1 MKTYLTYGFYL
12 AFASALLVFAL
23 YFLGLHDSAE
33 KLGTAQ
39 TVQTVVGLVITVG
52 GIVLGTKARR
62 AEIPAEEAFSY
73 GFALGAG
80 FMITL
85 FATLVGVGF
94 NLLYSTVINA
104 GLTEVILE
112 AQTEK
117 FEAAGM
123 SADAAEKATAMVRK
137 MMHPAVQSAIGFVL
151 GLFFGTVVSL
161 VTAAF
166 LKRAATD
173 EVVSA

>member
-1 MKTYLTYGFYL
+1 MSTAGESAKQPE
-12 AFASALLVFAL
+12 AASAAAGMVPHLASKVA
-23 YFLGLHDSAE
+23 
-33 KLGTAQ
+33 K
-39 TVQTVVGLVITVG
+39 TVASGGRETVPSG
-52 GIVLGTKARR
+52 GA
-62 AEIPAEEAFSY
+62 
-73 GFALGAG
+73 
-80 FMITL
+80 
-85 FATLVGVGF
+85 GF
-94 NLLYSTVINA
+94 NLLYSTMINP

-137 MMHPAVQSAIGFVL
+137 MMHPAVQSAIGFVM
-151 GLFFGTVVSL
+151 GLFVGTLVSL

-166 LKRAATD
+166 LKRPATD

>member
-1 MKTYLTYGFYL
+1 MLIF
-12 AFASALLVFAL
+12 
-23 YFLGLHDSAE
+23 
-33 KLGTAQ
+33 
-39 TVQTVVGLVITVG
+39 TVVGIM
-52 GIVLGTKARR
+52 LGTKARR
-62 AEIPAEEAFSY
+62 AEIPAEEAFGY
-73 GFALGAG
+73 GSALGAG
-80 FMITL
+80 FMIAL
-85 FATLVGVGF
+85 FATLFGAGF
-94 NLLYSTVINA
+94 NLLYSTMINP

-137 MMHPAVQSAIGFVL
+137 MMHPAVQSAIGFVM
-151 GLFFGTVVSL
+151 GLFFGTLVSL

-166 LKRAATD
+166 LKRPATD

>member
-1 MKTYLTYGFYL
+1 MKTYLTYGFYMS
-12 AFASALLVFAL
+12 FASALLIFGL

-39 TVQTVVGLVITVG
+39 TIQTVVGLII
-52 GIVLGTKARR
+52 GIGCIALGTKARR
-62 AEIPAEEAFSY
+62 AEIPAEENFGY
-73 GFALGAG
+73 GSALGAG
-80 FMITL
+80 FMIVL
-85 FATLVGVGF
+85 FATLFGVGF
-94 NLLYSTVINA
+94 NLLYSTVINP
-104 GLTEVILE
+104 GFTEVILE

-137 MMHPAVQSAIGFVL
+137 MMHPAVQSAIGFVM
-151 GLFFGTVVSL
+151 GLFFGTLVSL

-166 LKRAATD
+166 LKRPASD

>member
-1 MKTYLTYGFYL
+1 MKTYLTHGFYL
-12 AFASALLVFAL
+12 SCASALLVFAL
-23 YFLGLHDSAE
+23 YFLGLHDSVE
-33 KLGTAQ
+33 KLGTAS
-39 TVQTVVGLVITVG
+39 TVQTVVGLVITVV

-62 AEIPAEEAFSY
+62 VEIPAEEAFGY
-73 GFALGAG
+73 GSALGAG
-80 FMITL
+80 FMIAL
-85 FATLVGVGF
+85 FATLFGAGF
-94 NLLYSTVINA
+94 NLLYSTMINP

-137 MMHPAVQSAIGFVL
+137 MMHPAVQSAIGFVM
-151 GLFFGTVVSL
+151 GLFVGTLVSL

-166 LKRAATD
+166 LKRPATD

>member
-1 MKTYLTYGFYL
+1 
-12 AFASALLVFAL
+12 
-23 YFLGLHDSAE
+23 
-33 KLGTAQ
+33 
-39 TVQTVVGLVITVG
+39 
-52 GIVLGTKARR
+52 
-62 AEIPAEEAFSY
+62 
-73 GFALGAG
+73 
-80 FMITL
+80 MIAL
-85 FATLVGVGF
+85 FATLFGAGF
-94 NLLYSTVINA
+94 NLLYSTMINP

-137 MMHPAVQSAIGFVL
+137 MMHPAVQSAIGFVM
-151 GLFFGTVVSL
+151 GLFFGTLVSL

-166 LKRAATD
+166 LKRPATD